1 MKKQERKSPSGL
13 AIGSPKSKTW
23 SIQYLPYKN
32 LMAFHRGK
40 AKSPGAAQESDDKL
54 LEVLSTASEYGLCP
68 NRIWAVARG
77 LEDGIESLP
86 VLFPPKDLELGRIF
100 GRQGEHD
107 KQQKEE
113 RDLHRECTF
122 DVCEQSQINFTSISQ
137 RHESPT
143 CRLDEHCQ
151 TLDRL
156 FPRAVLEQAVKENG
170 PTAWLLNGAATI
182 KEGQKYM
189 AISHV
194 WSDGTGTGAWDGLK
208 VNRCL
213 FHFFRKLAREHG
225 CQGIWWDTICIP
237 GQRKLRTKVL
247 ANMHVNYEKAE
258 ITLVHDCFLRK
269 LPWVNA
275 EIACIAIL
283 MSPWFSRGW
292 TALELAKA
300 NGRVKIA
307 FRGEGRP
314 LIKDLDQDILAGS
327 GSTERHRLASYAIA
341 KLREGLNTVDD
352 LLIVLGSRHTS
363 WAKDT
368 AIISALLVGS
378 PIEGNEGQQ
387 MIYQKILKKF
397 GELRHE
403 HLFHRLP
410 TISNGLGWSPIS
422 IFDMPLEP
430 AKARETLHV
439 NSNGEATGRWKVIPL
454 SEVSRGNI
462 VWQGMHPFIAAGIR
476 SCLEHEAGHCFLI
489 EPRESKSIKAPRGLL
504 VKKKGTAYQ
513 FVGSVLFHPPVEVN
527 AENVGVK
534 ILSSAEVEDCQSD
547 ADASVG
553 SRLEGV
559 ANEQEAE
566 PEEGVQCPQH
576 KGRTADKK
584 EDSHTYD
591 KVNEISIQHLAEA
604 ARAPD
609 QDIAHQRLRTD
620 NGTYPV
626 AEDIPT
632 LVLAAA
638 ANGEHCLI
646 GRLLKEHEVN
656 YDCMDNVCPQ
666 EGSKVLAERSVRIFE
681 SSFNSK
687 DGQGRTPLMLA
698 LKGKHR
704 KVAMQ
709 LLEWYETL
717 DKTGWKDE
725 NGRTSLSWAAG
736 EGYEDVSEVLLA
748 TSRTEVEA
756 KDKNSWTPLC
766 WAASEGHEKVVEL
779 LLEIGKA
786 DVEAKDRS
794 SGTPLSQAASRG
806 HQDVVKLLLEIGK
819 ANVEAKEHDGKTPL
833 WRAASEGHEEV
844 VGLLLEIG
852 KADVKAKDRF
862 NGRTP
867 LSQAAWNGHQDVVK
881 LLLEIGKANVEAKD
895 TYFGRTP
902 LSQAASEG
910 HEEVVG
916 LLLEIG
922 KADVEAKDNEG
933 KTPLWWAAAEG
944 HKQVV
949 RLLLE
954 IGKADVEAKDNYGM
968 TPLRWAASGRH
979 EKGVK
984 LLLEIGKADVEAKD
998 NTHGRTPL
1006 CWAAW
1011 EGRKEAVKLLLEI
1024 GKANVE
1030 AKDKYGATPLWLA
1043 AACGHEKVV
1052 ELLLEIGKADVGVK
1066 DNIHGRTPL
1075 LQAASG
1081 RHKKVVKLLQD
1092 RQSLR

>member
-852 KADVKAKDRF
+852 KADV
-862 NGRTP
+862 
-867 LSQAAWNGHQDVVK
+867 
-881 LLLEIGKANVEAKD
+881 
-895 TYFGRTP
+895 
-902 LSQAASEG
+902 
-910 HEEVVG
+910 
-916 LLLEIG
+916 
-922 KADVEAKDNEG
+922 
-933 KTPLWWAAAEG
+933 
-944 HKQVV
+944 
-949 RLLLE
+949 
-954 IGKADVEAKDNYGM
+954 EAKDNYGM

-1092 RQSLR
+1092 RQS